1 MRYLWVGYDQTAL
14 RSVVGFHIAK
24 FPLFLP
30 DRETSRPRQRYNF
43 GSRLADAT
51 SLCNPLVHEIL
62 RQPCDTAPDASAR
75 TSLRPPLRRSPA
87 MQWPTGESRRLA
99 SRRRV
104 LANALRPATIRA
116 PSSPWR
122 ACSGSTLHYIPE
134 AHQLLAIHAALPL
147 ASTRSYAAASL
158 KPLVL
163 RHSCVVTCLCTTA
176 ARSRPMNFVGHSSVP
191 RSPTSSK
198 AAILTYS
205 TFDCS
210 DAAHT
215 MPLTSSLIS
224 RRFSSSTFTTHTRRP
239 SACTRPNRSRA
250 IRFGR
255 HETLPRISHSPRQAL
270 G

>member
-1 MRYLWVGYDQTAL
+1 M
-14 RSVVGFHIAK
+14 
-24 FPLFLP
+24 
-30 DRETSRPRQRYNF
+30 
-43 GSRLADAT
+43 
-51 SLCNPLVHEIL
+51 
-62 RQPCDTAPDASAR
+62 
-75 TSLRPPLRRSPA
+75 
-87 MQWPTGESRRLA
+87 
-99 SRRRV
+99 
-104 LANALRPATIRA
+104 RPATTRA

-122 ACSGSTLHYIPE
+122 ACSVSTLHYIAE

-158 KPLVL
+158 KPFTAQLRGDVLVHDGRAL
-163 RHSCVVTCLCTTA
+163 ETYELG
-176 ARSRPMNFVGHSSVP
+176 PSSVP
-191 RSPTSSK
+191 RSPTSSE

-224 RRFSSSTFTTHTRRP
+224 RRFSSSTFRTHIRRP

-255 HETLPRISHSPRQAL
+255 HETLPRISHSPRASARMKL
-270 G
+270 ARFCVR